1 MTPKS
6 HIGRVLLLGA
16 NGKLGRMLR
25 FQWSSSGPEVVPV
38 VRKPLPTGERVWAP
52 GDKMA
57 DLPRVDAVLALWG
70 RTRGT
75 EVELMENVMLGVAA
89 MELGTALGA
98 DHVIH
103 CSSAAVYR
111 PGDTPSTEAQA
122 DPQNLYGKSK
132 LAMEQAVSAYRS
144 LNGGPMASVL
154 RIGNVAGADSLF
166 GNLARKEA
174 IELDMFADGRAP
186 QRSYIAPR
194 DLAHVIEMVLT
205 HPPEDGL
212 RVMNVAAPR
221 VTAMDDIVKASGKAL
236 HRKAAGAAAAPVVA
250 LDVSQQQAL
259 AALPDSAADAAYLVA
274 EARAGGVWP

>member
-25 FQWSSSGPEVVPV
+25 FQWSSSGPDIIPI

-52 GDKMA
+52 GDDTA
-57 DLPRVDAVLALWG
+57 ELPRVDAVLALWG
-70 RTRGT
+70 RTSGT
-75 EVELMENVMLGVAA
+75 EVELTENVSLGVSA
-89 MELGTALGA
+89 MELGMALGA
-98 DHVIH
+98 GHVIH
-103 CSSAAVYR
+103 CSSAAVYK
-111 PGDTPSTEAQA
+111 PGATPRTEAQT

-132 LAMEQAVSAYRS
+132 LAMEQAVSAFQS
-144 LNGGPMASVL
+144 LNGGPKASIL

-166 GNLARKEA
+166 VNLARRKV
-174 IELDMFADGRAP
+174 IELDTFADGSGP

-194 DLAHVIEMVLT
+194 DLAHVIEMVLQ
-205 HPPEDGL
+205 HPPEEGL

-221 VTAMDDIVKASGKAL
+221 VTAMADIVKATGTAL
-236 HRKAAGAAAAPVVA
+236 HRKAADAAAAPMVA
-250 LDVSQQQAL
+250 LDVTQQQAL
-259 AALPDSAADAAYLVA
+259 AVLPDSAADAAYLVT